1 MQIYTYDTS
10 KAKELGI
17 RRSPEYD
24 LIHRGWDGI
33 DLQEPDKNGII
44 RFTAEVVKVDI
55 FDLPQHI
62 NPVKE

>member
-1 MQIYTYDTS
+1 MQIYEYDTI
-10 KAKELGI
+10 KAKQLSI
-17 RRSPEYD
+17 LRSPEHY
-24 LIHRGWDGI
+24 LRHKGWDGI
-33 DLQEPDKNGII
+33 TWLDPKSNEIL

>member
-1 MQIYTYDTS
+1 MQIYAYDTA

-17 RRSPEYD
+17 RRSPEFD
-24 LIHRGWDGI
+24 LKHRGWDGI
-33 DLQEPDKNGII
+33 TWLDPKNDEIL